1 MAITARSICSRTNR
15 GSRVVRKT
23 ESRTRSVLY
32 VHERRALSLSRSLV
46 LRLSRASPHEVRSL
60 RFPLDALVNVGV
72 RLARRVNSG
81 DGSISSGTGN
91 GNDDSDGSN
100 SNNGSR
106 AVRRQWTRQAAS
118 RVHAP
123 SLSLLSRTRRR
134 VVRARAKNPA
144 RVDSPNRNG
153 TGTVRPPC
161 RRRSRILLPSPEVSL
176 CLFLLSLVPLFL
188 FVALALFLFLS
199 LVLALSFSPLY
210 VRQMS
215 NARDSE
221 MRQKVQPPSH
231 FSPRY
236 RYRPPH
242 HTTESERKRDTLVE
256 CTSERERKG
265 KRQRRE
271 RKGSRNAGGRA
282 NGRAGGRH
290 WRAWMEER
298 DGQDKIE
305 REPSVTD
312 GDRVRRGWRRAAEP
326 WRGGSKGKGEYDGGK
341 GGGREEEGI

>member
-1 MAITARSICSRTNR
+1 
-15 GSRVVRKT
+15 
-23 ESRTRSVLY
+23 
-32 VHERRALSLSRSLV
+32 
-46 LRLSRASPHEVRSL
+46 
-60 RFPLDALVNVGV
+60 
-72 RLARRVNSG
+72 
-81 DGSISSGTGN
+81 
-91 GNDDSDGSN
+91 
-100 SNNGSR
+100 
-106 AVRRQWTRQAAS
+106 
-118 RVHAP
+118 
-123 SLSLLSRTRRR
+123 
-134 VVRARAKNPA
+134 
-144 RVDSPNRNG
+144 
-153 TGTVRPPC
+153 
-161 RRRSRILLPSPEVSL
+161 
-176 CLFLLSLVPLFL
+176 
-188 FVALALFLFLS
+188 
-199 LVLALSFSPLY
+199 
-210 VRQMS
+210 MS

-271 RKGSRNAGGRA
+271 RKGSGNAGGGGKRA
-282 NGRAGGRH
+282 GGGGRH

-326 WRGGSKGKGEYDGGK
+326 GRGGSEGKGEYDGGK